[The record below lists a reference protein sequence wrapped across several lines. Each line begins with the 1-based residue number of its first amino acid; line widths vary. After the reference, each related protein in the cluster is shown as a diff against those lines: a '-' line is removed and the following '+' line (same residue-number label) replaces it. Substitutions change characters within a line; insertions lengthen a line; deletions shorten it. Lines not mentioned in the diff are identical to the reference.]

1 MKKTVENFFDK
12 ALEWAGI
19 TLAIM
24 GALVVITIIA
34 IVIIVQVLKALAIVA
49 IGLCVAM
56 ALGMMVWACV
66 SQVMEGHKK
75 DNKKN

>member
-1 MKKTVENFFDK
+1 MKKRLEKLFDK
-12 ALEWAGI
+12 AIDWAGI

-24 GALVVITIIA
+24 GALVVIVVIA

-49 IGLCVAM
+49 IGLCITM

-66 SQVMEGHKK
+66 SQVIEGHKK
-75 DNKKN
+75 DDKKN

>member
-1 MKKTVENFFDK
+1 MKKRIEKLFDR

-49 IGLCVAM
+49 IGLCITM

-66 SQVMEGHKK
+66 NQVMEGHKK
-75 DNKKN
+75 DNKEN

>member
-1 MKKTVENFFDK
+1 MKKKLERLFDRT
-12 ALEWAGI
+12 LEWAGI

>member
-1 MKKTVENFFDK
+1 MKKNVENFFDK

-66 SQVMEGHKK
+66 SQVIKDKTEKK
-75 DNKKN
+75 DKN